1 MNADAFSARNPIIWY
16 KGMRIIAGEFG
27 SRRIQ
32 TPSGTATR
40 PTLDKTRESLFSIL
54 SSRLAGARVLD
65 LFAGSGALGL
75 EAISRGAAHADFC
88 DKSRQAAIAIEQNI
102 SSLQVEN
109 RTRLLHM
116 DWSQALRNLAGE
128 CARYDLIFLDP
139 PYQTDYTPILKCITD
154 YGLLTRDGLL
164 VAEHDVNKDLSLPEG
179 MAFNRHKDYRETR
192 IDFIHAERPT

>member
-1 MNADAFSARNPIIWY
+1 
-16 KGMRIIAGEFG
+16 MRIIAGEFG

-32 TPSGTATR
+32 TPSGIATR

-54 SSRLAGARVLD
+54 SGRLAGASVLD

-88 DKSRQAAIAIEQNI
+88 DKSRQAAMAIEQNI
-102 SSLQVEN
+102 SSLQVGT

-128 CARYDLIFLDP
+128 SARYDLIFLDP
-139 PYQTDYTPILKCITD
+139 PYLTDYDPILRGIAD
-154 YGLLTRDGLL
+154 YGLLANDGLL
-164 VAEHDVNKDLSLPEG
+164 IAEHDIKKELSLPVG
-179 MAFNRHKDYRETR
+179 MVLSRQKSYRETR
-192 IDFIHAERPT
+192 IDFIRAERLTR